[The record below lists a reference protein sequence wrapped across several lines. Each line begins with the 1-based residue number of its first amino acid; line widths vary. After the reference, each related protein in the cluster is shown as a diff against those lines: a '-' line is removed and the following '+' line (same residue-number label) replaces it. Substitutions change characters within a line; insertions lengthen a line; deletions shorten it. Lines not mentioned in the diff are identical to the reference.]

1 MANGQVRGP
10 PGHLV
15 MMAFHASVLDGV
27 ARNPSRP
34 TRLLLRLLAFDGSG
48 DRPP

>member
-10 PGHLV
+10 PAQLAMV
-15 MMAFHASVLDGV
+15 AFHASVLDGV
-27 ARNPSRP
+27 ARNPSLP
-34 TRLLLRLLAFDGSG
+34 TALLLRLLAFDGGG